1 MEKSVLLEQY
11 LAEKGNQLL
20 KYISTVPHRGATF
33 ITPKGLYVWAKNVD
47 HPGLIGLIG
56 IDNEDEESIIDAKGW
71 IRCDSGLSFSV
82 NNLPAAFVE
91 LPEKEITSEQY
102 NALLDWIIKCCS
114 GFEFQISVTNGE
126 FNSYDMDY
134 YGPEDLIKII
144 KYYYKQGVLKEDLNA
159 LNEMLLEDQ
168 IDMNDTT
175 ELQRRKFKLLHNDNL
190 SNSIKNMIKVKGFLA
205 GLDSVTTIA
214 GRHGKTEIVV
224 GLTIS
229 RTSVDRL
236 AKTRIYITEDIF
248 DLDSFEYIDKEI
260 GLGNRK
266 ISTDDLIKLRALR
279 VVYDVIKN
287 ISATDGTSEI
297 TFIYVRTR
305 QDGSCDYS

>member
-1 MEKSVLLEQY
+1 M
-11 LAEKGNQLL
+11 
-20 KYISTVPHRGATF
+20 
-33 ITPKGLYVWAKNVD
+33 
-47 HPGLIGLIG
+47 
-56 IDNEDEESIIDAKGW
+56 
-71 IRCDSGLSFSV
+71 
-82 NNLPAAFVE
+82 
-91 LPEKEITSEQY
+91 
-102 NALLDWIIKCCS
+102 IKCCS

-168 IDMNDTT
+168 IDMNDAT

-205 GLDSVTTIA
+205 GLDSVMTIA
-214 GRHGKTEIVV
+214 GRQGKTEIALV
-224 GLTIS
+224 LTIS

-236 AKTRIYITEDIF
+236 AKTYIYITEDIF
-248 DLDSFEYIDKEI
+248 DLDSFEYIDKELGI
-260 GLGNRK
+260 GDRK

-279 VVYDVIKN
+279 VVYDVIKK
-287 ISATDGTSEI
+287 ISATDGIFEVE
-297 TFIYVRTR
+297 YMHVRTR
-305 QDGSCDYS
+305 QDGLCDYD

>member
-1 MEKSVLLEQY
+1 M
-11 LAEKGNQLL
+11 
-20 KYISTVPHRGATF
+20 
-33 ITPKGLYVWAKNVD
+33 
-47 HPGLIGLIG
+47 
-56 IDNEDEESIIDAKGW
+56 
-71 IRCDSGLSFSV
+71 
-82 NNLPAAFVE
+82 
-91 LPEKEITSEQY
+91 
-102 NALLDWIIKCCS
+102 IKCCS

-126 FNSYDMDY
+126 FKSYDMDY

-168 IDMNDTT
+168 IDMNDIT

-229 RTSVDRL
+229 RTSVDRI
-236 AKTRIYITEDIF
+236 AKTHIYITEDIF
-248 DLDSFEYIDKEI
+248 DLDSFEYIDKELGI
-260 GLGNRK
+260 GNRK

-279 VVYDVIKN
+279 VAYNVIKN
-287 ISATDGTSEI
+287 ISTTDGTSEI